1 MMDQM
6 TRRDAVRIIASTG
19 ALLYSGCVVGPKN
32 KTLQNYGGVASLV
45 PLPGG
50 VQPWPTRDPFLFCVH
65 HQDNYPAGN
74 SDFGPQASL
83 AGREIGRDFA
93 GIDGWRMYHGHKVPG
108 FPSHP
113 HRGFETVTVVRE
125 GLLDHADSMG
135 AAARYGQGDV
145 QWLTAG
151 SGIQH
156 SEMFPLLR
164 QDRSNPFELFQIW
177 LNLPAKDKFA
187 VPHFSML
194 WNETIPRLK
203 LVDEKGKLSEI
214 TLISGAYGEARPPQ
228 PPANSWAAKAE
239 NEVAIWSLRM
249 DAGATVILPAVHAE
263 TSRSLYFF
271 AGQTIAIADKTCAA
285 GHRLDMADGR
295 PIFIQNAS
303 APAQLLLLAGRPIKE
318 PVVKHG
324 PFVMNKGNE
333 IQDAI
338 RDYRQSHFGGWPW
351 PSHGPVHG
359 PRAERFARF
368 ADGRVIKPS

>member
-1 MMDQM
+1 
-6 TRRDAVRIIASTG
+6 
-19 ALLYSGCVVGPKN
+19 
-32 KTLQNYGGVASLV
+32 
-45 PLPGG
+45 
-50 VQPWPTRDPFLFCVH
+50 
-65 HQDNYPAGN
+65 
-74 SDFGPQASL
+74 
-83 AGREIGRDFA
+83 
-93 GIDGWRMYHGHKVPG
+93 
-108 FPSHP
+108 
-113 HRGFETVTVVRE
+113 
-125 GLLDHADSMG
+125 
-135 AAARYGQGDV
+135 
-145 QWLTAG
+145 
-151 SGIQH
+151 
-156 SEMFPLLR
+156 
-164 QDRSNPFELFQIW
+164 
-177 LNLPAKDKFA
+177 
-187 VPHFSML
+187 
-194 WNETIPRLK
+194 
-203 LVDEKGKLSEI
+203 
-214 TLISGAYGEARPPQ
+214 
-228 PPANSWAAKAE
+228 
-239 NEVAIWSLRM
+239 VAIWSLRLE
-249 DAGATVILPAVHAE
+249 AGATVILPAVHAE